1 MKIDFSITD
10 YIYLIP
16 TITFSKA
23 DWKHNIKR
31 IWICWLKFQICLYS
45 I

>member
-23 DWKHNIKR
+23 DWKHKIKR
-31 IWICWLKFQICLYS
+31 VSVTKIGFKNI
-45 I
+45 

>member
-1 MKIDFSITD
+1 MKIDFSVTD
-10 YIYLIP
+10 YIDLIP

-31 IWICWLKFQICLYS
+31 VWIVWLKFQICFYE
-45 I
+45 

>member
-10 YIYLIP
+10 YINLIP
-16 TITFSKA
+16 TISFSKA

-31 IWICWLKFQICLYS
+31 VWILWLHFQICFYNK
-45 I
+45 